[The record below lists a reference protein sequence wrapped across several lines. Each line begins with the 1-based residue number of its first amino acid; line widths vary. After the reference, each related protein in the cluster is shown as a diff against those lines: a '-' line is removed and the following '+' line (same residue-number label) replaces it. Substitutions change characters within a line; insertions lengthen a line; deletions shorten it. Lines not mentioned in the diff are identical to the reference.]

1 MLQALG
7 SGVPSVAEEIPG
19 LQVWP
24 WRSPF
29 PAEELGR
36 DVLIPSAL
44 VAAQFVLGIGL
55 NWEAPSREIPPV
67 PLAAC
72 SLPLHL

>member
-7 SGVPSVAEEIPG
+7 SGVPSAAEEIPG
-19 LQVWP
+19 VQVRP
-24 WRSPF
+24 WHSPF

-36 DVLIPSAL
+36 DVLIPTAL

-55 NWEAPSREIPPV
+55 NWEAPSREILPV
-67 PLAAC
+67 PLPVC
-72 SLPLHL
+72 LLPLHL